1 MNDLEFMQ
9 RVRDEKRMEKDWTA
23 ADFEAIWRELT
34 EDKPRGTLNA
44 EREKVRLWM
53 QIQNE
58 AKKVL
63 ELADRKGLT
72 VVIVTEEAK

>member
-9 RVRDEKRMEKDWTA
+9 RVRDEKRMEKEWTA
-23 ADFEAIWRELT
+23 ADFEARWREFT
-34 EDKPRGTLNA
+34 EDKPRGTWNS

-58 AKKVL
+58 AKKVM

-72 VVIVTEEAK
+72 AVIVTEGAK